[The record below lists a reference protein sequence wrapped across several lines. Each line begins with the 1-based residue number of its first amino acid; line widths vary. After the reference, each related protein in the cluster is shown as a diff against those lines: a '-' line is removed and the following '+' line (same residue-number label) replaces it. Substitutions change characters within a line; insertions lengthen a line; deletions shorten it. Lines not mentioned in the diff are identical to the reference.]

1 MLAKIFTGTTLGID
15 AYPVEVEVDISAGLP
30 YFSTVGLPDNAVK
43 ESKDRVRSA
52 IKNSGYSFPAK
63 RITINLAPANVK
75 KEGTAFDLPV
85 AAGILKA
92 EGVITG
98 ETLADYM
105 IVGELSL
112 DGRIKPVNGVLSI
125 AVCAKRSNKK
135 LIAPMEN
142 RGEAAIVEGLE
153 VFGVESLSGLVEFLS
168 GRLSE
173 GPFAVDASGYFR
185 ASIPQVDMSEVKGQN
200 HVKRALEIA
209 AAGGHN
215 VLMIGPP
222 GSGKTMLA
230 GRLPTIYF

>member
-1 MLAKIFTGTTLGID
+1 MLAKVLTGTTLGID

-98 ETLADYM
+98 DTLTDYL
-105 IVGELSL
+105 ILGELSL
-112 DGRIKPVNGVLSI
+112 DGRRKPVNGVLSI

-135 LIAPMEN
+135 IIVPVEN
-142 RGEAAIVEGLE
+142 RSEAALVEGLE
-153 VFGVESLSGLVEFLS
+153 VFGVGSLAGLVEMLS
-168 GRLSE
+168 GRSLE
-173 GPFAVDASGYFR
+173 EPFRVDISGYFR
-185 ASIPQVDMSEVKGQN
+185 ASAPQVDMSEVKGQN

-209 AAGGHN
+209 
-215 VLMIGPP
+215 
-222 GSGKTMLA
+222 
-230 GRLPTIYF
+230 